1 MMTSVAIEQGNF
13 AKIREFGRRWWD
25 FASAFL
31 LLAAIFT
38 AASRLDATKWSPG
51 LVIVPYIAIFGV
63 FAGLA
68 LGQSRFRP
76 IWVVIFSALY
86 GIYIVGWQ
94 SGLYLDQDL
103 TWKERLLSLTDRS
116 FLVIAQFSNQQ
127 GVTDSILFIL
137 VMAILFWILSCLAGY
152 ATTRHGNAWWSVLP
166 TGLAAIAIHSFD
178 PLLPQRA
185 LYLAV
190 YLFFSLSLITRLNYL
205 HHQSRW
211 KEDRTMMPPNLS
223 MDFIRFGL
231 ITVSL
236 IVVIAWS
243 IPNLARSIP
252 AVLEATRPLRQSWA
266 GIRER
271 WEDAFAS
278 LQSTI
283 GVQAKI
289 YADSLELGQGDVLTD
304 RPEFSALPPG
314 NIPFSLR
321 YYWRASVYNEYLDGK
336 WSNTIFATTDFDPDD
351 EAFLLPETDNR
362 WEGEFKITTANYI
375 ATLYGPSQPAWFDRV
390 GTTNL
395 VANPDGT
402 TDLAKF
408 VARTTLRPQQSY
420 QVRSSLFSP
429 TVKQLR
435 ESDPEYPEWVTERY
449 LQLPPTITDRTRQLA
464 LEITQD
470 LDNPYDRAV
479 AITNYLREN
488 IEYQETVPRLPE
500 GAEPVDWFLF
510 EYQKGFCNYYAT
522 AEVVLLRLAGIPARW
537 SIGYAQG
544 ERQADGTYLVRQL
557 DAHAWPEV
565 FFPGFGW
572 VEFEPTVSQPEIIR
586 LSGEPLLPDAD
597 RLAEQAELDA
607 LREDQLEDR
616 EAAADANLPEEN
628 ASQPSIAWLPI
639 VLGFMTVGLLVGG
652 ALLYRKYRPQLQLPS
667 LPVVI
672 ESTMLRVG
680 IRPPRVI
687 REWAWQAQLTPLA
700 KSYQEINRALNR
712 LDNHPQVMDTPAER
726 AVILGDMLPPAAI
739 PAQVLVEEYQVATFS
754 EQSGD
759 YNTARQAGLAIR
771 NLSIKAGLKNILAR
785 LRKPARRQTPERWKN
800 PAG

>member
-1 MMTSVAIEQGNF
+1 MTTVVIEQGNIPR
-13 AKIREFGRRWWD
+13 IREFGRRWWD
-25 FASAFL
+25 FTSAFL

-51 LVIVPYIAIFGV
+51 LVIVPYIALFGV

-76 IWVVIFSALY
+76 IWVTFFSTLY

-94 SGLYLDQDL
+94 LGLTLDQDL
-103 TWKERLLSLTDRS
+103 SWKERIQALTDRS
-116 FLVIAQFSNQQ
+116 FLVISQFSNQQ

-137 VMAILFWILSCLAGY
+137 VMAVLFWILSCLAGY
-152 ATTRHGNAWWSVLP
+152 ATTRQGNAWWSVLP
-166 TGLAAIAIHSFD
+166 TGLAVIAIHSFD

-205 HHQSRW
+205 HHQLRW
-211 KEDRTMMPPNLS
+211 KEDQTLMPPNLS

-243 IPNLARSIP
+243 TPNLARSIP

-266 GIRER
+266 GFRER

-283 GVQAKI
+283 GVQAKV
-289 YADSLELGQGDVLTD
+289 YADSLELGQGDILTD
-304 RPEFSALPPG
+304 QPEFSAMPPE
-314 NIPFSLR
+314 NIPFSVR
-321 YYWRASVYNEYLDGK
+321 FYWRASVYHEYLDGK
-336 WSNTIFATTDFDPDD
+336 WSNTIFAPTEFDPDD
-351 EAFLLPETDNR
+351 DALLLPETENR

-375 ATLYGPSQPAWFDRV
+375 ATLYGPSQPAWFDRI

-395 VANPDGT
+395 VVNPDGT
-402 TDLAKF
+402 SDLAKF

-435 ESDPEYPEWVTERY
+435 ESDTEYPEWVKERY
-449 LQLPPTITDRTRQLA
+449 LQLPATITARTRQLA

-470 LDNPYDRAV
+470 LENPYDRAV

-488 IEYQETVPRLPE
+488 IQYQETVPRLPE

-557 DAHAWPEV
+557 DAHSWPEA
-565 FFPGFGW
+565 FFPGYGW
-572 VEFEPTVSQPEIIR
+572 IEFEPTVSQPEIIR
-586 LSGEPLLPDAD
+586 LSGEPILPDND
-597 RLAEQAELDA
+597 RLAEQEELDA
-607 LREDQLEDR
+607 LREDQLRDR
-616 EAAADANLPEEN
+616 DDTTDANLSEDNEQQ
-628 ASQPSIAWLPI
+628 AQTAWLPI
-639 VLGFMTVGLLVGG
+639 VLGFVTVGLLVSGVF
-652 ALLYRKYRPQLQLPS
+652 LFRKYRPRFQLPS

-672 ESTMLRVG
+672 ESTMIKVG
-680 IRPPRVI
+680 IRPPNAI
-687 REWAWQAQLTPLA
+687 RRWAWQAQLTPLA

-712 LDNHPQVMDTPAER
+712 LNYPPQVVDTPAER
-726 AVILGDMLPPAAI
+726 AMILGEKLPPASI

-759 YNTARQAGLAIR
+759 YNTARQAGLTIR
-771 NLSIKAGLKNILAR
+771 NLSLKASLKSILAR
-785 LRKPARRQTPERWKN
+785 RRKPARR
-800 PAG
+800 